1 MTFHTY
7 LLMLENESEND
18 MFCQNCGQQLL
29 DDSIFCKHCGKKVD
43 MKSNS
48 VVPNSSLAQ
57 SDFVTLNCPSCGGKL
72 KIQQNTETLVCHYCG
87 SEHMVRRNN
96 SGVFLERFA
105 RCPTCGRNDKS
116 RKATLMFGFPPKPT
130 FESLYSPPEW
140 GKLIFVTICILAF
153 PVILI
158 IFGETKGLMFSII
171 LFLFWFFTM
180 VWAVNKNSKL
190 VNSNPK
196 IIDRN
201 LRIEESYKSSLEIWD
216 KVYYCER
223 DDTFF
228 SIDESQIVTRKT
240 INEYFPF
247 WTLNSNFLDEG

>member
-1 MTFHTY
+1 
-7 LLMLENESEND
+7 MLCSYCGRTISE
-18 MFCQNCGQQLL
+18 G
-29 DDSIFCKHCGKKVD
+29 SIFCNYCGTEVAF
-43 MKSNS
+43 SNES
-48 VVPNSSLAQ
+48 PKQ
-57 SDFVTLNCPSCGGKL
+57 SISQFKGDFITLNCPSCGGKL
-72 KIQQNTETLVCHYCG
+72 KVQPNAETLVCHFCG

-96 SGVFLERFA
+96 SGVSLERFA

-116 RKATLMFGFPPKPT
+116 RKATLMFGFPPQPT

-140 GKLIFVTICILAF
+140 GKLIFLTICILAF

-180 VWAVNKNSKL
+180 VWVINKNSKL

-196 IIDRN
+196 IIDQN
-201 LRIEESYKSSLEIWD
+201 LRIEESYKKSLEIWD

-228 SIDESQIVTRKT
+228 LIDESQIVTRKT

-247 WTLNSNFLDEG
+247 WTLNSNFLE